1 MHKNSQPYF
10 LCSLSSGWSPLKAAL
25 ITRNYP
31 VRSGD
36 IAYNTRTT
44 TYNTWTTTYNKWTTT
59 LDIWTTTYNTWTTQ
73 VYVEDTISI
82 LHKQINLRQV
92 EIAFW
97 KLTSSPLSGKLL
109 IKRKFQLNFLG
120 KTPLD
125 SIYCIFTQVLVVA
138 LDQTRVRGELTCS
151 NVV

>member
-1 MHKNSQPYF
+1 MDNNIQYMD
-10 LCSLSSGWSPLKAAL
+10 
-25 ITRNYP
+25 N
-31 VRSGD
+31 
-36 IAYNTRTT
+36 
-44 TYNTWTTTYNKWTTT
+44 
-59 LDIWTTTYNTWTTQ
+59 
-73 VYVEDTISI
+73 
-82 LHKQINLRQV
+82 NLQHMDV

-97 KLTSSPLSGKLL
+97 KLTTSPLSGKLL

>member
-25 ITRNYP
+25 IIRNYP

-44 TYNTWTTTYNKWTTT
+44 TYNTWTTTNNT
-59 LDIWTTTYNTWTTQ
+59 WTTTYNTWTTQ

-97 KLTSSPLSGKLL
+97 KLTSSPLSLKLL